1 MATMDNESLQ
11 IGAQMNS
18 VWIWFAVAAILL
30 AGEMITT
37 SFVLI
42 FFALGAA
49 ATAALVFLNPQM
61 PGAAQVI
68 VFGAVGLIGL
78 AAGRR
83 WIKARLQ
90 SNAAP
95 AVQLD
100 SNAEF
105 VVDRDIA
112 SGAEGAVLYQGSPW
126 TAVNDGSE
134 IIRAGDR
141 VRIVRTSGIK
151 IMIVKV

>member
-49 ATAALVFLNPQM
+49 ATAALVFGALN
-61 PGAAQVI
+61 
-68 VFGAVGLIGL
+68 GLI
-78 AAGRR
+78 A
-83 WIKARLQ
+83 ARLLA
-90 SNAAP
+90 SPAANS
-95 AVQLD
+95 AH
-100 SNAEF
+100 
-105 VVDRDIA
+105 
-112 SGAEGAVLYQGSPW
+112 
-126 TAVNDGSE
+126 
-134 IIRAGDR
+134 
-141 VRIVRTSGIK
+141 
-151 IMIVKV
+151 